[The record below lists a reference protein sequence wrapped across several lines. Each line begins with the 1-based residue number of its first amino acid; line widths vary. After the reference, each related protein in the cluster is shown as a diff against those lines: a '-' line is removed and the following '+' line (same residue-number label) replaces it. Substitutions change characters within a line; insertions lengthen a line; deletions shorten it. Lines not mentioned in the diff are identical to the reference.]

1 MTETITSKYSLFFW
15 AKILLG
21 IIFEGF
27 IVFLIFQEGV
37 KDSVPKQIITANN
50 LMFILI
56 ILIAG
61 AIITLL
67 FPPKRVIVSADQ
79 VVFRS
84 YITQRKRKITY
95 PDIDKIRTVR
105 KQKFIKGGDE
115 INYQQLE
122 LVLVNGDV
130 YAFNEDDYDNYESL
144 KTAIYDHKFRGQ

>member
-21 IIFEGF
+21 ILFEGF
-27 IVFLIFQEGV
+27 IVFLIFQEGI
-37 KDSVPKQIITANN
+37 KDSIPEKLITANN
-50 LMFILI
+50 LMLILI
-56 ILIAG
+56 VLIAG
-61 AIITLL
+61 VIITLL
-67 FPPKRVIVSADQ
+67 FPPKSVIVSADQ

-84 YITQRKRKITY
+84 YITQKKRKITY

-105 KQKFIKGGDE
+105 KQKFIRGGDE

-122 LVLVNGDV
+122 LVLINGDV

-144 KTAIYDHKFRGQ
+144 KAAIYDHKFRGQ

>member
-21 IIFEGF
+21 ILFEGF
-27 IVFLIFQEGV
+27 IVFLVFQEGLTNSISNQYV
-37 KDSVPKQIITANN
+37 TPNN

-56 ILIAG
+56 VVIAG
-61 AIITLL
+61 VIITLL
-67 FPPKRVIVSADQ
+67 FPPKSVIVSADQ

-84 YITQRKRKITY
+84 YITQKKRKITY

-105 KQKFIKGGDE
+105 KQKFIRGGDE

-122 LVLVNGDV
+122 LVLLNGDV

-144 KTAIYDHKFRGQ
+144 KAAIYDHKFRGQ

>member
-21 IIFEGF
+21 ILFEGF
-27 IVFLIFQEGV
+27 IVFLVFQEGI
-37 KDSVPKQIITANN
+37 KDSIPEKLITANN

-56 ILIAG
+56 VLIAG
-61 AIITLL
+61 VIVTLL
-67 FPPKRVIVSADQ
+67 FPPKSVIVSADQ
-79 VVFRS
+79 VVFHS
-84 YITQRKRKITY
+84 YITQKKRKIIY

-105 KQKFIKGGDE
+105 KQKFIRGGDE

-122 LVLVNGDV
+122 LVLLNGDV

-144 KTAIYDHKFRGQ
+144 KAAIYDHKFRGQ

>member
-21 IIFEGF
+21 ILFEGF
-27 IVFLIFQEGV
+27 IVFLVFQEGI
-37 KDSVPKQIITANN
+37 KDSIPEKLITANN
-50 LMFILI
+50 LMLVLI
-56 ILIAG
+56 VLIAG
-61 AIITLL
+61 VIITLL
-67 FPPKRVIVSADQ
+67 FPPKSVIVSPDQ

-84 YITQRKRKITY
+84 YITQKKRKITY

-105 KQKFIKGGDE
+105 KQKFIRGGDE
-115 INYQQLE
+115 VNYQQLE

-144 KTAIYDHKFRGQ
+144 KAAIYDHKFRGQ

>member
-27 IVFLIFQEGV
+27 IVFLVFQEGV
-37 KDSVPKQIITANN
+37 KDSIPEKLITANN
-50 LMFILI
+50 FMFILI
-56 ILIAG
+56 VLIAG
-61 AIITLL
+61 VIITLL
-67 FPPKRVIVSADQ
+67 FPPKRVMVSPDQ

-84 YITQRKRKITY
+84 YITQKKRKIAY

-105 KQKFIKGGDE
+105 KQRFIRGGGE

-122 LVLVNGDV
+122 LVLLNGDV

-144 KTAIYDHKFRGQ
+144 KAAIYDHKFRGQ

>member
-21 IIFEGF
+21 ILFEGF
-27 IVFLIFQEGV
+27 IVFLVFQEGI
-37 KDSVPKQIITANN
+37 KDSIPEKLITANN
-50 LMFILI
+50 LMLILI
-56 ILIAG
+56 VLIAG
-61 AIITLL
+61 IIITLL
-67 FPPKRVIVSADQ
+67 FPPKSVIVSPDQ

-84 YITQRKRKITY
+84 YITQKKRKITY

-105 KQKFIKGGDE
+105 KQKFIRGGDE

-122 LVLVNGDV
+122 LVLINGDV

-144 KTAIYDHKFRGQ
+144 KAAIYDHKFREQ

>member
-21 IIFEGF
+21 ILFEGF
-27 IVFLIFQEGV
+27 IVFLVFQEGLT
-37 KDSVPKQIITANN
+37 SSISNQFITPGN

-56 ILIAG
+56 VVIAG
-61 AIITLL
+61 VIITLL
-67 FPPKRVIVSADQ
+67 FPPKRVIVSPDQ

-84 YITQRKRKITY
+84 YITQKKRKITY

-105 KQKFIKGGDE
+105 KQRFIRGGDE

-122 LVLVNGDV
+122 LVLLNGDV

-144 KTAIYDHKFRGQ
+144 KAAIYDHKFRGQ

>member
-21 IIFEGF
+21 ILFEGF
-27 IVFLIFQEGV
+27 IVFLIFHEGLTNSISNQFV
-37 KDSVPKQIITANN
+37 TQNN

-56 ILIAG
+56 VVIAG
-61 AIITLL
+61 IIITLL
-67 FPPKRVIVSADQ
+67 FPPKRVIVSADH

-95 PDIDKIRTVR
+95 PDIDKIRTIR
-105 KQKFIKGGDE
+105 KQKFIRGGDE

-144 KTAIYDHKFRGQ
+144 KVAIYDHKFRGQ

>member
-27 IVFLIFQEGV
+27 IVFLVFQEGI
-37 KDSVPKQIITANN
+37 KNSIPEKLITANN

-56 ILIAG
+56 VLIAG
-61 AIITLL
+61 VIVTLL
-67 FPPKRVIVSADQ
+67 FPPKSVIVSADL

-84 YITQRKRKITY
+84 YITQKKRKITY

-105 KQKFIKGGDE
+105 KQKFIRGGDE

-122 LVLVNGDV
+122 LVLINGDV

-144 KTAIYDHKFRGQ
+144 KAAIYDHKFRGQ

>member
-1 MTETITSKYSLFFW
+1 MAETVTSKYSLFFW

-27 IVFLIFQEGV
+27 IVFLVFQEGV
-37 KDSVPKQIITANN
+37 KDSIPKNVIASNN

-56 ILIAG
+56 VVIAG
-61 AIITLL
+61 IIIAIL
-67 FPPKRVIVSADQ
+67 FPPKKVTVSTDQ

-95 PDIDKIRTVR
+95 PDIDKIRTIR
-105 KQKFIKGGDE
+105 KQKFIKGGGE

-144 KTAIYDHKFRGQ
+144 KTAIYDHKLRGK

>member
-1 MTETITSKYSLFFW
+1 MADTITSKYSLFFW

-27 IVFLIFQEGV
+27 IVYLIFQEGI
-37 KDSVPKQIITANN
+37 KDSVPKQFITANN

-56 ILIAG
+56 VLIAG
-61 AIITLL
+61 VIITML
-67 FPPKRVIVSADQ
+67 FPPKSVKVSADQ
-79 VVFRS
+79 VVFCS
-84 YITQRKRKITY
+84 YITQKKRKITY
-95 PDIDKIRTVR
+95 PDIDKIRTIR
-105 KQKFIKGGDE
+105 KQKFIRGSNE

-144 KTAIYDHKFRGQ
+144 KAAIYDHKSRG

>member
-21 IIFEGF
+21 ILFEGF
-27 IVFLIFQEGV
+27 IVFLVFQEGI
-37 KDSVPKQIITANN
+37 KDSIPEKLITANN
-50 LMFILI
+50 LMLILI

-61 AIITLL
+61 VIITLL
-67 FPPKRVIVSADQ
+67 FPPKSVIVSADQ

-84 YITQRKRKITY
+84 YITQKKRKITY

-105 KQKFIKGGDE
+105 KQKFIRGGDE

-122 LVLVNGDV
+122 LVLLNGDV

-144 KTAIYDHKFRGQ
+144 KAAIYDHKFRGQ

>member
-15 AKILLG
+15 AKLLLG

-27 IVFLIFQEGV
+27 IVFLVFQEGI
-37 KDSVPKQIITANN
+37 KDSISEKLITANN

-56 ILIAG
+56 VLIAG
-61 AIITLL
+61 VIVTLL
-67 FPPKRVIVSADQ
+67 FPPKSVIVSADQ
-79 VVFRS
+79 VVFHS
-84 YITQRKRKITY
+84 YITQKKRKIIY

-105 KQKFIKGGDE
+105 KQKFIRGGDE

-144 KTAIYDHKFRGQ
+144 KAAIYDHKFRGQ

>member
-27 IVFLIFQEGV
+27 IVFLVFQEGI
-37 KDSVPKQIITANN
+37 KNSIPEKLITANN
-50 LMFILI
+50 LMLVLI
-56 ILIAG
+56 VLIAG
-61 AIITLL
+61 VIITLL
-67 FPPKRVIVSADQ
+67 FPPKSVIVSPDQ
-79 VVFRS
+79 VVFRN
-84 YITQRKRKITY
+84 YITQKKRKITY

-105 KQKFIKGGDE
+105 KQKFIRGGDE

-122 LVLVNGDV
+122 LVLINGDV

-144 KTAIYDHKFRGQ
+144 KAAIYDHKFRGQ

>member
-21 IIFEGF
+21 ILFEGF
-27 IVFLIFQEGV
+27 IVFLVFQEGI
-37 KDSVPKQIITANN
+37 KDSIPEKLITANN
-50 LMFILI
+50 LMLILI

-61 AIITLL
+61 VIITLL
-67 FPPKRVIVSADQ
+67 FPPKSVIVSPDQ

-84 YITQRKRKITY
+84 YITQKKRKITY

-105 KQKFIKGGDE
+105 KQKFIRGGDE

-122 LVLVNGDV
+122 LVLLNGDV

-144 KTAIYDHKFRGQ
+144 KAAIYDHKFRGQ

>member
-21 IIFEGF
+21 ILFEGF
-27 IVFLIFQEGV
+27 IVFLIFQEGI
-37 KDSVPKQIITANN
+37 KDSIPEKLITANN
-50 LMFILI
+50 LMLILI
-56 ILIAG
+56 VLIAG
-61 AIITLL
+61 VIITLL
-67 FPPKRVIVSADQ
+67 FPPKSVIVSADQ

-84 YITQRKRKITY
+84 YITQKKRKITY

-105 KQKFIKGGDE
+105 KQKFIRGGDE

-122 LVLVNGDV
+122 LVLLNGDV

-144 KTAIYDHKFRGQ
+144 KAAIYDHKFRGQ

>member
-21 IIFEGF
+21 ILFEGF
-27 IVFLIFQEGV
+27 IVFLIFQEGI
-37 KDSVPKQIITANN
+37 KDSIPEKLITANN
-50 LMFILI
+50 LMLILI
-56 ILIAG
+56 VLIAG
-61 AIITLL
+61 VIITLL
-67 FPPKRVIVSADQ
+67 FPPKSVIVSADQ

-84 YITQRKRKITY
+84 YITQKKRKITY

-105 KQKFIKGGDE
+105 KQKFIRGGDE

-144 KTAIYDHKFRGQ
+144 KAAIYDHKFRGQ

>member
-1 MTETITSKYSLFFW
+1 MGDTITSKYSLFFW

-27 IVFLIFQEGV
+27 IIFLIFQEGL
-37 KDSVPKQIITANN
+37 KDKIPTQFITANN
-50 LMFILI
+50 LMFILMVV
-56 ILIAG
+56 IAG

-67 FPPKRVIVSADQ
+67 FPPKSVKVSADQ

-84 YITQRKRKITY
+84 YLTQRKRKITY
-95 PDIDKIRTVR
+95 PDIDKIRTIR
-105 KQKFIKGGDE
+105 KQKFIRGGDE

-144 KTAIYDHKFRGQ
+144 KAAIYDHKFRGQ

>member
-21 IIFEGF
+21 ILFEGF
-27 IVFLIFQEGV
+27 IVFLVFQEGI
-37 KDSVPKQIITANN
+37 KDSIPEKLITANN
-50 LMFILI
+50 LMLILI
-56 ILIAG
+56 VLIAG
-61 AIITLL
+61 VIITLL
-67 FPPKRVIVSADQ
+67 FPPKSVIVSADQ

-84 YITQRKRKITY
+84 YITQKKRKITY

-105 KQKFIKGGDE
+105 KQKFIRGGDE

-122 LVLVNGDV
+122 LVLLNGDV

-144 KTAIYDHKFRGQ
+144 KAAIYDHKFRGQ

>member
-27 IVFLIFQEGV
+27 IVFLVFQEGI
-37 KDSVPKQIITANN
+37 KDSIPEKLITANN
-50 LMFILI
+50 LMLVLI
-56 ILIAG
+56 VLIAG
-61 AIITLL
+61 VIITLL
-67 FPPKRVIVSADQ
+67 FPPKSVIVSPDQ
-79 VVFRS
+79 VVFRN
-84 YITQRKRKITY
+84 YITQKKRKITY

-105 KQKFIKGGDE
+105 KQKFIRGGDE

-122 LVLVNGDV
+122 LVLLNGDV

-144 KTAIYDHKFRGQ
+144 KAAIYDHKFRGQ

>member
-27 IVFLIFQEGV
+27 IVFLVFQEGI
-37 KDSVPKQIITANN
+37 KNSIPEKLITANN
-50 LMFILI
+50 LMLVLI
-56 ILIAG
+56 VLIAG
-61 AIITLL
+61 VIITLL
-67 FPPKRVIVSADQ
+67 FPPKSVIVSPDQ
-79 VVFRS
+79 VVFRN
-84 YITQRKRKITY
+84 YITQKKRKITY

-105 KQKFIKGGDE
+105 KQKFIRGGDE

-144 KTAIYDHKFRGQ
+144 KAAIYDHKFRGQ

>member
-21 IIFEGF
+21 ILFEGF
-27 IVFLIFQEGV
+27 IVFLVFQEGI
-37 KDSVPKQIITANN
+37 KDSIPEKLITANN
-50 LMFILI
+50 LMLILI

-61 AIITLL
+61 VIITLL
-67 FPPKRVIVSADQ
+67 FPPKSVIVSPDQ

-84 YITQRKRKITY
+84 YITQKKRKITY

-105 KQKFIKGGDE
+105 KQKFIRGGDVV
-115 INYQQLE
+115 NYQQLE

-144 KTAIYDHKFRGQ
+144 KAAIYDHKFRGQ

>member
-1 MTETITSKYSLFFW
+1 MAEIITSKYSLFFW

-21 IIFEGF
+21 ILLEGF
-27 IVFLIFQEGV
+27 VVFLIFQEWI

-56 ILIAG
+56 VLIAG
-61 AIITLL
+61 IIITLL
-67 FPPKRVIVSADQ
+67 FPPKSVRVSADQ
-79 VVFRS
+79 VIFRS
-84 YITQRKRKITY
+84 YITQRKRKIAY
-95 PDIDKIRTVR
+95 PDIDQIRTIR
-105 KQKFIKGGDE
+105 KQKFIRGGNE

-144 KTAIYDHKFRGQ
+144 KAAIYDHKSRG

>member
-1 MTETITSKYSLFFW
+1 
-15 AKILLG
+15 LG

>member
-1 MTETITSKYSLFFW
+1 MAETITSKYSLFFW

-37 KDSVPKQIITANN
+37 KDKIPTKVIAANN
-50 LMFILI
+50 LMFILMVV
-56 ILIAG
+56 IAG
-61 AIITLL
+61 VIITLL
-67 FPPKRVIVSADQ
+67 FPPKSVRVSSDQ

-95 PDIDKIRTVR
+95 PDIDKIRTIR
-105 KQKFIKGGDE
+105 KQKFIKGGGE

-144 KTAIYDHKFRGQ
+144 KAAIYDHKFRGQ

>member
-21 IIFEGF
+21 ILFEGF
-27 IVFLIFQEGV
+27 IVFLIFQEGI
-37 KDSVPKQIITANN
+37 KDSIPEKLITANN
-50 LMFILI
+50 LMLILI

-61 AIITLL
+61 VIITLL
-67 FPPKRVIVSADQ
+67 FPPKSVIVSPDQ

-84 YITQRKRKITY
+84 YITQKKRKITY

-105 KQKFIKGGDE
+105 KQKFIRGGDE

-122 LVLVNGDV
+122 LVLLNGDV

-144 KTAIYDHKFRGQ
+144 KAAIYDHKFRGQ

>member
-27 IVFLIFQEGV
+27 IVFLVFQEGI
-37 KDSVPKQIITANN
+37 KDSIPEKLITANN
-50 LMFILI
+50 LMLVLI
-56 ILIAG
+56 VLIAG
-61 AIITLL
+61 VIITLL
-67 FPPKRVIVSADQ
+67 FPPKSVIVSPDQ
-79 VVFRS
+79 VVFRN
-84 YITQRKRKITY
+84 YITQKKRKITY

-105 KQKFIKGGDE
+105 KQKFIRGGDE

-122 LVLVNGDV
+122 LVLINGDV

-144 KTAIYDHKFRGQ
+144 KAAIYDHKFRGQ